1 MRFRVELSLAVLN
14 FVVGVCKNAGKGA
27 PVDLDR
33 TRRYETIRGCSE
45 GMYLLEAKLLVCW
58 ASVLMT

>member
-1 MRFRVELSLAVLN
+1 MRLRDTLSLVGLN
-14 FVVGVCKNAGKGA
+14 LEGGVCRNAGKGVL
-27 PVDLDR
+27 VDRDL
-33 TRRYETIRGCSE
+33 TRRYETILGCSE

>member
-1 MRFRVELSLAVLN
+1 MALN
-14 FVVGVCKNAGKGA
+14 FGGGVCKNAGKGV